1 MKMKLASL
9 IVSAAL
15 LAPAAAMA
23 NTPVQLS
30 VPAVNLPAGNVT
42 GVRLNALYGH
52 TASVTGVNFSLLGLS
67 DIDTFKGLNFGLAF
81 GVNRTRSMMTGL
93 EFGLANWN
101 DGNAKGADFGA
112 VNYTAGNFT
121 GAQFGTFN
129 YAGTLN
135 GLQFGLVN
143 ATDHINKGI
152 QIGLINYDKS
162 GTFVSKSLPV
172 FPIVNA
178 RF

>member
-1 MKMKLASL
+1 MKLKIASL
-9 IVSAAL
+9 ALCAAMA
-15 LAPAAAMA
+15 APAAMA
-23 NTPVQLS
+23 DTPIQLS
-30 VPAVNLPAGNVT
+30 VPGVNLPAGNVT

-52 TASVTGVNFSLLGLS
+52 TSSVTGVNFSFLGLS

-81 GVNRTRSMMTGL
+81 GINRTRSMMTGI

-101 DGNAKGADFGA
+101 DGNAKGVDFGLA
-112 VNYTAGNFT
+112 NYTAGNFT

-135 GLQFGLVN
+135 GLQFGFVN
-143 ATDHINKGI
+143 ATDHINQGV

-162 GTFVSKSLPV
+162 GTFVSKNLPV
-172 FPIVNA
+172 FPIINA